1 MLNVYVFVML
11 LSSFLAAVSQV
22 MLKLS
27 ARKKYKHPLAE
38 YLNPLVISAYII
50 LLLTMVMNI
59 YAYSG
64 MDYKLGP
71 ILTTASYIFVV
82 ILSVSVLKEKISLKK
97 ALGVCMIIIGIL
109 VFSL

>member
-1 MLNVYVFVML
+1 MFSVYVFVML
-11 LSSFLAAVSQV
+11 LSSFLAALSQV

-38 YLNPLVISAYII
+38 YLNPLVICGYMI

-82 ILSVSVLKEKISLKK
+82 ILSVTVLKEKLSMKK
-97 ALGVCMIIIGIL
+97 EIGVFMIIAGIL
-109 VFSL
+109 VFNL